1 MRFSLKRLLL
11 VILGLSAAFAVAGGL
26 INQTAIMHVLFR
38 TADKEV
44 VLESRS
50 LEPWGTSFELRQ
62 GSRTLIPRQA
72 ISLRPLKLSQFHK
85 YEFAPDEEVVAYFA
99 QDEDPTKLDV
109 LLLVD
114 LKSNAYCVYWG
125 GCRADKCN
133 TLSWNVWAQRQT
145 AFQEFHGGVVSP
157 DNLETANDRK

>member
-50 LEPWGTSFELRQ
+50 LEPWGTFFELRQ
-62 GSRTLIPRQA
+62 GLSLIH
-72 ISLRPLKLSQFHK
+72 I
-85 YEFAPDEEVVAYFA
+85 
-99 QDEDPTKLDV
+99 
-109 LLLVD
+109 
-114 LKSNAYCVYWG
+114 
-125 GCRADKCN
+125 
-133 TLSWNVWAQRQT
+133 
-145 AFQEFHGGVVSP
+145 
-157 DNLETANDRK
+157 